1 MLKIREY
8 LVRNLPN
15 GFVSRSAT
23 VEVRLT
29 ALKDG
34 SAENVKLKTQ
44 RRKKKLK

>member
-1 MLKIREY
+1 M
-8 LVRNLPN
+8 NLLN

-29 ALKDG
+29 ELRDK

-44 RRKKKLK
+44 RRRKKPNNLSQ